1 MDQRLDRI
9 SSRIQKTDG
18 LTNTRIPVKV
28 QEDKR
33 GVPQAVLLCGLGV
46 RISSVVKHWDVSETL
61 LGEKRL
67 IKSYFEIITERGT
80 SIRLFRNQVTGS
92 WYREDTAPKT

>member
-1 MDQRLDRI
+1 MGRI

-28 QEDKR
+28 QEAKR
-33 GVPQAVLLCGLGV
+33 GVPQAVLLCGRWV
-46 RISSVVKHWDVSETL
+46 RINSVVKNWDVSETL
-61 LGEKRL
+61 LGQKRL
-67 IKSYFEIITERGT
+67 IKSYFEIITECGT
-80 SIRLFRNQVTGS
+80 PLKLFRNQVTGS